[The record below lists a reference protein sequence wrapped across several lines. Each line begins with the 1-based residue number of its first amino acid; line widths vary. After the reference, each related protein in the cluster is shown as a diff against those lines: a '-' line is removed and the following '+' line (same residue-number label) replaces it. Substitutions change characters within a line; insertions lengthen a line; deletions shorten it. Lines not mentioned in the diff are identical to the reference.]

1 MKPRRFDYVRPDTVA
16 EAVALLAQYGEEAKV
31 MAGGQSLMAMLNLRL
46 LEPTLLIDIARLAEL
61 DTIKVVGDRKGDK
74 VEVGAAVT
82 QNRLKDWPELAA
94 KLPLLARALPFVGH
108 FQTRNR
114 GTVCGSIAHADPSS
128 EIPLSLATL
137 GGEVVLR
144 SRRGT
149 RTLAAADFQR
159 GMLQTAREADE
170 LITAVRFPVHAG
182 ARVAFHEVAR
192 RHGDFAMIAVA
203 AWVQLRGRRRYG
215 QGRHRRRRRPARRAL
230 AHPRWR
236 RRDEIRVR
244 RARLGARRLR
254 RHPCHRASPAR
265 SFTPGRAGRR
275 RGGAAMRRVSKDERT
290 RIAFTLNGRAVAGD
304 AEPRMLLTDF
314 LRHVIGATGTH
325 VGCEHGVC
333 GCCTVLID
341 GVAVRGCLTL
351 AVQAEGRS
359 VTTVESLAAADGT
372 LNALQKAF
380 QQHHALQCGFC
391 TPGILMSFTD
401 YLARNPHPTEDEIR
415 EVLSGHLCRCTGYAG
430 IVAAVL
436 TATGGAPAP
445 EKPSSNT
452 SRSQP

>member
-1 MKPRRFDYVRPDTVA
+1 MKPRRFDYVRPDSVA
-16 EAVALLAQYGEEAKV
+16 EALSLLSEHGEDAKV

-46 LEPTLLIDIARLAEL
+46 LEPAVVIDIARLAEL
-61 DTIKVVGDRKGDK
+61 DYIKVVGDKILGDK

-159 GMLQTAREADE
+159 GMLQTAREPDE

-203 AWVQLRGRRRYG
+203 AWVHSGAG
-215 QGRHRRRRRPARRAL
+215 GAIKVGVGGVADRPAVRSLSLDGSEAAKSAFETL
-230 AHPRWR
+230 AWELEGYDDIH
-236 RRDEIRVR
+236 
-244 RARLGARRLR
+244 ATARLR
-254 RHPCHRASPAR
+254 RDLL
-265 SFTPGRAGRR
+265 
-275 RGGAAMRRVSKDERT
+275 RRV
-290 RIAFTLNGRAVAGD
+290 GPAVVEEA
-304 AEPRMLLTDF
+304 
-314 LRHVIGATGTH
+314 LR
-325 VGCEHGVC
+325 C
-333 GCCTVLID
+333 
-341 GVAVRGCLTL
+341 
-351 AVQAEGRS
+351 
-359 VTTVESLAAADGT
+359 AA
-372 LNALQKAF
+372 
-380 QQHHALQCGFC
+380 
-391 TPGILMSFTD
+391 
-401 YLARNPHPTEDEIR
+401 
-415 EVLSGHLCRCTGYAG
+415 
-430 IVAAVL
+430 
-436 TATGGAPAP
+436 
-445 EKPSSNT
+445 
-452 SRSQP
+452 